1 MGTLQNIL
9 ESNGVYGLPPKQ
21 PIHKSQ
27 LRAGLQSLCKNNF
40 DRKNYLNQEMKQNK
54 ILATFTKST
63 EKMERK
69 PDDNA
74 NAISIITGTKSS
86 KVEPA
91 LPAPPML
98 PAPPALPAEG
108 EAKEETTS
116 DDAYYDD
123 PYYDACYK
131 VPYYDVSDALS
142 NFSNLERR
150 RKLKFSKIVFFAISA
165 FFQFVCLFT
174 I

>member
-1 MGTLQNIL
+1 
-9 ESNGVYGLPPKQ
+9 
-21 PIHKSQ
+21 
-27 LRAGLQSLCKNNF
+27 
-40 DRKNYLNQEMKQNK
+40 MKQND
-54 ILATFTKST
+54 ILAMFTKST

-86 KVEPA
+86 KVKPA
-91 LPAPPML
+91 LL
-98 PAPPALPAEG
+98 APPALPAEE

-123 PYYDACYK
+123 PYYDPCYDACYE

-150 RKLKFSKIVFFAISA
+150 RKLKFSKTVFFAISA
-165 FFQFVCLFT
+165 FFLFVCLFT